1 MIPRLKNIEVETYH
15 YAPQKTTA
23 ADSSS
28 ILRVAAYARVSTLSE
43 DQEESFETQC
53 DYYEKLISSNPKMIL
68 VGVYGDQGVSGLSTK
83 GRTEFARMMQ
93 DCKDG
98 KIDYVITRSVSRLSR
113 NMTECVETVNILK
126 DLGIPVRFEKE
137 GLTST
142 DPGSEMFFHVLA
154 TLAQEESGS
163 LSRRVKWALDKR
175 AEMGDPARKC
185 PYGYKKAPTE
195 ENSQDGDCYAW
206 VIDEPEARR
215 VRKAYEMASE
225 LCSYDSIV
233 QQLNLMEEAE
243 ETGVVWSQQRLYRML
258 RSEVYRGDVLTHKTY
273 GVDYVT
279 RKRAINRGER
289 TQYYVKEHHEPMVPV
304 EMYERVQSLMDAGL
318 LHSLLNEKLETHKR
332 NVERWRFEETERLA
346 MKAARER
353 REREKQQN
361 VVQVE
366 ALHG

>member
-1 MIPRLKNIEVETYH
+1 MVPRLKNIEVETYH
-15 YAPQKTTA
+15 YEPQKTA
-23 ADSSS
+23 AGRVGS

-43 DQEESFETQC
+43 DQGDSFETQC
-53 DYYEKLISSNPKMIL
+53 AYYEKLIASNHKMIL

-83 GRTEFARMMQ
+83 GRTEFVRMMQ
-93 DCKDG
+93 DCRDG

-113 NMTECVETVNILK
+113 NMAECVETVNILK

-163 LSRRVKWALDKR
+163 TSRRITWALEKR
-175 AEMGDPARKC
+175 AEIGDPARKC
-185 PYGYKKAPTE
+185 PYGYRKPTE
-195 ENSQDGDCYAW
+195 EEKAENDDCMAW
-206 VIDEPEARR
+206 VIDETEARR

-243 ETGVVWSQQRLYRML
+243 DTGVLWSQQRLYRML

-332 NVERWRFEETERLA
+332 NVERWRLEEAERMAL
-346 MKAARER
+346 KAARER
-353 REREKQQN
+353 REREKQEN
-361 VVQVE
+361 VVQVD